1 MDRVIDSE
9 YAIDLLNLEH
19 AGFVLLLS
27 LILQAA
33 SAILLYL
40 KQSTYRKR

>member
-1 MDRVIDSE
+1 MDRVIDIE
-9 YAIDLLNLEH
+9 HAIDLLNLEH
-19 AGFVLLLS
+19 AGCVCFLS